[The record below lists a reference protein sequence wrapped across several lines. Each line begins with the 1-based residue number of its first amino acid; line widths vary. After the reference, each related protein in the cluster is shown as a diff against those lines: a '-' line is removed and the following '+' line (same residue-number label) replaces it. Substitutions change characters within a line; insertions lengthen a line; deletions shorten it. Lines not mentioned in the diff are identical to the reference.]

1 MPHLSEGPRM
11 RREQVPG
18 LFLYPL
24 QYIAQIKY
32 PLQRVAQF
40 QLGLPPLIPPLIG
53 RVLQARFQGVG
64 PWL

>member
-1 MPHLSEGPRM
+1 MPYLSEGPRM

-40 QLGLPPLIPPLIG
+40 QLCLPPLIG